1 MKKRK
6 ICVVTTSRADYG
18 HQRFLMEQ
26 IKRDKSLALDVI
38 VSGSHLSHE
47 FGYTA
52 DAIEKDGFHITK
64 KIEMLLSSDTETSVI
79 KSIGIGLIT
88 FSDVLSELRPDIL
101 VLLGDRFEIYCPA
114 IAALILRIP
123 VAHIHGG
130 ESSEGAIDEAVRHC
144 VTKIAT
150 YHFPA
155 TDVYRARIIQMGED
169 PGRVFNYGAPG
180 LDRIHRKK
188 PMTRRALEKV
198 LDFGLNGRVA
208 IVTYHPVTLHSVSS
222 VGTVKNIV
230 ESLERA
236 RVRAVFTKANADS
249 DGGRI
254 NRYISEIC
262 AAHPKKYKFFDN
274 LGQDVY
280 LSCLKHLD
288 LMIGNS
294 SSGLIEAPTLK
305 IPVVNIGRRQDGRVK
320 AGNVIDVDVSAEEIL
335 RGVELALSEDFAR
348 RLVDV
353 INPYDLHGDGKTS
366 FRIKEALKSVPLTDD
381 VVRKRFHD
389 LS

>member
-18 HQRFLMEQ
+18 HQKVLMEQ
-26 IKRDKSLALDVI
+26 IDRDGSLALEII

-52 DAIEKDGFHITK
+52 DTIERDGFHITK
-64 KIEMLLSSDTETSVI
+64 KIEMLLSSSTETSVI
-79 KSIGIGLIT
+79 KSIGIGLMS
-88 FSDVLSELRPDIL
+88 FAEALSESRPDIL
-101 VLLGDRFEIYCPA
+101 VLLGDRFEILCPA

-130 ESSEGAIDEAVRHC
+130 ESSEGAIDEAVRHS
-144 VTKIAT
+144 VTKMAT

-155 TDVYRARIIQMGED
+155 TDAYRARIIQMGED
-169 PGRVFNYGAPG
+169 PGRVFNFGAPG
-180 LDRIHRKK
+180 LDQIHRKK

-198 LDFGLNGRVA
+198 LDFDLTGRVA
-208 IVTYHPVTLHSVSS
+208 IVTYHPVTLYSGSS

-230 ESLERA
+230 ESLERTGL
-236 RVRAVFTKANADS
+236 RAVFTKANADS
-249 DGGRI
+249 DGIRI

-262 AAHPKKYKFFDN
+262 AAQPKKYKFFDN

-280 LSCLKHLD
+280 LSCLKRLD

-294 SSGLIEAPTLK
+294 SSGLIEAPTQK

-320 AGNVIDVDVSAEEIL
+320 AGNVIDVDVSAAGIL
-335 RGVELALSEDFAR
+335 RGVELALSGDFAR

-366 FRIKEALKSVPLTDD
+366 FRIKEALKSVPLNDN

>member
-18 HQRFLMEQ
+18 HQRILMEQ
-26 IKRDKSLALDVI
+26 IDRDKGLALDII

-47 FGYTA
+47 FGHTA
-52 DAIEKDGFHITK
+52 DAIERDGFHITK

-79 KSIGIGLIT
+79 KSIGIGLIS
-88 FSDVLSELRPDIL
+88 FAEVLSGSRPDIL
-101 VLLGDRFEIYCPA
+101 VLLGDRFEILCPA

-144 VTKIAT
+144 VTKMAT

-155 TDVYRARIIQMGED
+155 TDTYRARILQMGED
-169 PGRVFNYGAPG
+169 PGRVFNFGAPG
-180 LDRIHRKK
+180 LDQIHRKK

-198 LDFGLNGRVA
+198 LDFDLTGRVA
-208 IVTYHPVTLHSVSS
+208 IVTYHPVTLSSGSS

-230 ESLERA
+230 ESLERTGL
-236 RVRAVFTKANADS
+236 RALFTKANADS
-249 DGGRI
+249 DGIRI

-262 AAHPKKYKFFDN
+262 AAHPERYKFFDN

-280 LSCLKHLD
+280 LGCLKHLD

-305 IPVVNIGRRQDGRVK
+305 IPVVNIGKRQDGRVK

-335 RGVELALSEDFAR
+335 RGVEMALSEEFAR
-348 RLVDV
+348 RLGDV
-353 INPYDLHGDGKTS
+353 KNPYDLHGDGKTS
-366 FRIKEALKSVPLTDD
+366 FRIKEALKTVPLTED